1 VAGPVTPPSPG
12 ARRPWWI
19 PPFLGRIPDVEPR
32 LMSMLGLV
40 SLALLFESYDV
51 SMLTSA
57 LKFIREDLEIKDR
70 ELPFFLSA
78 VRLGAVPAFLLV
90 IPFADRIGRRKMFL
104 ASVVGISVC
113 TGATGLVE
121 TPAQFVIMQT
131 LGRAFLVAGSA
142 IAIVIVT
149 EEFPAE
155 HRGWA
160 IGMVGALSATGHGF
174 GAILFAFYDW
184 LPGGWRTLYAL
195 GAAPL
200 LLLPTFRRGVVETKR
215 FVDHAATASVT
226 GWHGPLVSLARE
238 YPTRA
243 TLVAVVSMLLGIGTV
258 SVFQFTGDYVL
269 TVHGWEPGH
278 FSLMLL
284 TAGGIGIIGNIVAGR
299 LGDRIGR
306 RRVGAAFFSFFPLF
320 AIVFYTGPSWVLP
333 IAYAGIVFS
342 QTAGAVMLRATSTE
356 LFPTSHRGTAAGW
369 ATMAETLGWAIG
381 LALVGLGTTD
391 LGDIP
396 GMTSLVSLSVLAAGI
411 TMLWLPE
418 TARQELEAISPEHWP
433 GDDAR

>member
-1 VAGPVTPPSPG
+1 MTTRARAGK
-12 ARRPWWI
+12 RPWWI
-19 PPFLGRIPDVEPR
+19 PHFLGGVPEVEPR

-57 LKFIREDLEIKDR
+57 LKFIREDLDIGDR

-90 IPFADRIGRRKMFL
+90 IPLADRLGRRRMFL
-104 ASVVGISVC
+104 ASVVGISLC
-113 TGATGLVE
+113 TAATGFVQ
-121 TPAQFVIMQT
+121 TPAQFVVMQT

-174 GAILFAFYDW
+174 GAILFAAYDW
-184 LPGGWRTLYAL
+184 LPGGWRALYVV
-195 GAAPL
+195 GGAPL
-200 LLLPTFRRGVVETKR
+200 LLLPMFRRGVVETRR
-215 FVDHAATASVT
+215 FVDHAASAAVT
-226 GWHGPLVSLARE
+226 GWHGPLVALARE
-238 YPTRA
+238 YPARA
-243 TLVAVVSMLLGIGTV
+243 AGVAVVSMLLGVGTV
-258 SVFQFTGDYVL
+258 SVFQFTGDFVL
-269 TVHGWEPGH
+269 TSHGWEPGH
-278 FSLMLL
+278 FSLMVL

-299 LGDRIGR
+299 LGDRVGR
-306 RRVGAAFFSFFPLF
+306 RRVGAVFFALFPIF
-320 AIVFYTGPSWVLP
+320 AITFYNGPDWVLP

-342 QTAGAVMLRATSTE
+342 QTAGSVMLRAISTE

-396 GMTSLVSLSVLAAGI
+396 GMTSLVSVSVLVAGL

-433 GDDAR
+433 GEASR

>member
-1 VAGPVTPPSPG
+1 MTPPPVYG
-12 ARRPWWI
+12 KRPWWI
-19 PPFLGRIPDVEPR
+19 PPFLGRVPNVEPR

-57 LKFIREDLEIKDR
+57 LKFIREDLDIGDR

-121 TPAQFVIMQT
+121 TPAQFVVIQT

-160 IGMVGALSATGHGF
+160 IGMVGALSAMGHGF
-174 GAILFAFYDW
+174 GAILFAFYDD
-184 LPGGWRTLYAL
+184 LPGGWRTLYFL

-200 LLLPTFRRGVVETKR
+200 LLLPTFRRGVIETQR
-215 FVDHAATASVT
+215 FRDHAAAASVT
-226 GWHGPLVSLARE
+226 GWHGPLVALARE
-238 YPTRA
+238 YPSRA
-243 TLVAVVSMLLGIGTV
+243 ALVAAVSALLGIGTV

-269 TVHGWEPGH
+269 TAHGWEPGH

-284 TAGGIGIIGNIVAGR
+284 TAGGVGIIGNIVAGR

-306 RRVGAAFFSFFPLF
+306 RRVGAAFFALFPIF
-320 AIVFYTGPSWVLP
+320 AITFYTGPSWVLP

-342 QTAGAVMLRATSTE
+342 QTAGSVMLRATSTE

-369 ATMAETLGWAIG
+369 ATMSETLGWAIG
-381 LALVGLGTTD
+381 LALVGLGTTE

-396 GMTSLVSLSVLAAGI
+396 GMTSIVSLAVLGAGV

-418 TARQELEAISPEHWP
+418 TARQELESISPEHWP
-433 GDDAR
+433 GEEHS